1 MRIPTATYRIQY
13 SPVFRFEHARGIAP
27 YLAELGV
34 SHIYSSPVLKSVYG
48 STHGYDVV
56 DPTEIDPELGGSEE
70 LEKLRDSLSRHGLF
84 CLQDIVPNHMAFDS
98 ENRMLMEVIEN
109 GENSRYARF
118 FDIEWDHHYESL
130 KGRLLTPFLG
140 EFYGEAL
147 EDGKIKL
154 RYDVDGVTFNYYDH
168 RLPMRVETYETLFC
182 HDIDKL
188 EAAMGKH
195 DPDLIKYL
203 ATMYSLRDLPCGDLH
218 DERRNQLRFVKK
230 MLWDLYSGNP
240 RIREFIDRNLDS
252 FNGIPG
258 DPSSFDRMDRLLSE
272 QYFRLSFWKVATEEI
287 NYRRFFTVNNLISIR
302 LQDETVLDQTHD
314 LIWKKI
320 EDGTFTGLRIDH
332 IDGLYD
338 PTEYLERVRKRVGDA
353 YLLVEKIIQP
363 EESLPPVW
371 PVSGTTGYDFMNH
384 VNRVYCDSRNRDEF
398 DRIYRE
404 CADFR
409 TPFHDLVADKK
420 RLIIDKHLAGNIDS
434 LAHLLKRISSRDRHG
449 YDIAL
454 YGLKRALVEILA
466 YFPVYR
472 TYINRDHYREEDH
485 ESIRRAVSLAREN
498 NPGLLYELRFLEKFL
513 FLETENLVTGQ
524 DQEQPLEFVMRF
536 QQVTGPLMAK
546 GFEDTTLYVY
556 NRLLSLNEVGGS
568 PDRFGIPREEFHA
581 FLVRRMESHPHT
593 LNTLSTHDTK
603 RGEDVRARL
612 NVLSEIPK
620 EWEETIHTWRRMNQ
634 RKKVSGGRYSPDDND
649 EYSLYQVLVGSFPFR
664 EEEFPSFVDRIKSYV
679 IKAVREAKVHT
690 AWLKPDAEYEDA
702 FVDFVTRILVSEGE
716 NPFLESLRE
725 FQRKVAHYGMLNSLS
740 QTLIKITAPG
750 VPDFYQGTELWDLS
764 LVDPDNRRPVD
775 FEKRQALIQEMKD
788 RVSGDRAGYLREI
801 LGSMSDGR
809 IKFYLIHRALQIRAA
824 DPELYG
830 EGSYIP
836 IEIAGERE
844 RHVIAFTRRLDGRWS
859 VTLVPRFL
867 TSFIP
872 EGELPIGG
880 ENWLDTRIVLPAE
893 APGRWVEQM
902 TGEPVLGKETLP
914 VGEILR
920 GFPVALLTTSE
931 ESVS

>member
-1 MRIPTATYRIQY
+1 MNVPTATYRVQY
-13 SPVFRFEHARGIAP
+13 SPVFRFEHAREIVS
-27 YLAELGV
+27 YLADLGI
-34 SHIYSSPVLKSVYG
+34 SHVYSSPVLKSVSG

-56 DPTEIDPELGGSEE
+56 DPTEIDPELGGEEE
-70 LEKLRDSLSRHGLF
+70 LNKLRDALSRHGLY

-118 FDIEWDHHYESL
+118 FDIEWDHQYESL

-140 EFYGEAL
+140 EFYSEAL
-147 EDGKIKL
+147 EDGQIKIQ
-154 RYDVDGVTFNYYDH
+154 YGVDGVTFNYYDH
-168 RLPMRVETYETLFC
+168 RLPMRIETYETLFC

-203 ATMYSLRDLPCGDLH
+203 ATMYSLRDLPGGDLH
-218 DERRNQLRFVKK
+218 EERRNQVRFVKK
-230 MLWDLYSGNP
+230 MLWDLYNGNS
-240 RIREFIDRNLDS
+240 RIREFVDRNLDL
-252 FNGIPG
+252 FNGSPG

-287 NYRRFFTVNNLISIR
+287 NYRRFFTINNLISLR
-302 LQDETVLDQTHD
+302 LQDETVFEQTHD
-314 LIWKKI
+314 LIWKKVDD
-320 EDGTFTGLRIDH
+320 ETFSGLRIDH

-338 PTEYLERVRKRVGDA
+338 PTEYLEWVRKRVGDM
-353 YLLVEKIIQP
+353 YILVEKIIQP
-363 EESLPPVW
+363 DESLPSEW
-371 PVSGTTGYDFMNH
+371 PVAGTTGYDFMNH
-384 VNRVYCDSRNRDEF
+384 INRVFCDTRNEGEF

-404 CADFR
+404 FADFR
-409 TPFHDLVADKK
+409 IPFPRLVVDKK

-472 TYINRDHYREEDH
+472 TYINRDHYRDEDH
-485 ESIRRAVSLAREN
+485 EAIRRAVSLAREN
-498 NPGLLYELRFLEKFL
+498 NPSLLYELRFLEKFL

-536 QQVTGPLMAK
+536 QQLTGPLMAK
-546 GFEDTTLYVY
+546 GFEDTTLYAY

-568 PDRFGIPREEFHA
+568 PDRFGIPREEFHDFHA
-581 FLVRRMESHPHT
+581 RRMEPYPCT
-593 LNTLSTHDTK
+593 LNALSTHDTK

-612 NVLSEIPK
+612 NVLSEIPG
-620 EWEETIHTWRRMNQ
+620 EWEEIVRTWRQLNHR
-634 RKKVSGGRYSPDDND
+634 VTISGDRHSPDDND
-649 EYSLYQVLVGSFPFR
+649 EYSLYQVLIGSFPFR
-664 EEEFPSFVDRIKSYV
+664 DVDFPGFVERIKSYV

-690 AWLKPDAEYEDA
+690 AWLKPDAEYEGA
-702 FVDFVTRILVSEGE
+702 YVDFVDRILGSEGE
-716 NPFLESLRE
+716 NPFLESLKA
-725 FQRKVAHYGMLNSLS
+725 FQGKVAHYGMLNSLG

-775 FEKRQALIQEMKD
+775 FEKRQAMIREMKERVAKD
-788 RVSGDRAGYLREI
+788 RTGYLRDI
-801 LGSMSDGR
+801 LGAMWDGR
-809 IKFYLIHRALQIRAA
+809 VKLYLIRRTLRVRAA

-830 EGSYIP
+830 EGNYIP
-836 IEIAGERE
+836 VEITGERE
-844 RHVIAFTRRLDGRWS
+844 RHVIAFARRIDNRWS
-859 VTLVPRFL
+859 ITVVPRFL
-867 TSFIP
+867 TSFIA
-872 EGELPIGG
+872 EEELPFGV
-880 ENWLDTRIVLPAE
+880 EKWLDTRIVLPRE

-902 TGEPVLGKETLP
+902 TGESISGGETLM
-914 VGEILR
+914 VGEVLQR
-920 GFPVALLTTSE
+920 FPVALLTASPE
-931 ESVS
+931 GVS